1 MTRQD
6 GHALAIPKAGLGD
19 IRQSS
24 IVNRDTPPSQL
35 PSALPPDDPT
45 REVLVTNPDGPNMRH
60 VSLGSVGD
68 TYTILVSGQESG
80 GRYSLIDMYVPAGS
94 GPPPHRHDF
103 DETFTILEGEVE
115 FTVRGQPH
123 LVPTGSTVT
132 VPSNAPHSF
141 KNISGKAARMLCVCV
156 PPGLEEFFMA
166 VGMPARSRIAP
177 APPKPTKEE
186 LEERM
191 KWVGPLAAKYRME
204 IFHPR

>member
-1 MTRQD
+1 MTDAATR
-6 GHALAIPKAGLGD
+6 
-19 IRQSS
+19 
-24 IVNRDTPPSQL
+24 PSQAS
-35 PSALPPDDPT
+35 SALPPDDLK
-45 REVLVTNPDGPNMRH
+45 RDVRVANPDSPNMRH

-68 TYTILVSGQESG
+68 TYTILVSGQETG
-80 GRYSLIDMYVPAGS
+80 GRYSLIDMHVPSGS

-103 DETFTILEGEVE
+103 DETFTILEGEVQ
-115 FTVRGQPH
+115 FTVRGQVL

-141 KNISGKAARMLCVCV
+141 KNVSGRAARMLCVCV

-166 VGMPARSRIAP
+166 VGVPARSRVAP
-177 APPKPTKEE
+177 APPKPTKQE

-204 IFHPR
+204 ILSL

>member
-1 MTRQD
+1 MTD
-6 GHALAIPKAGLGD
+6 AA
-19 IRQSS
+19 
-24 IVNRDTPPSQL
+24 TPPSQP
-35 PSALPPDDPT
+35 PSALPPDDLT

-80 GRYSLIDMYVPAGS
+80 GRYSLIDMCVPAGS

-103 DETFTILEGEVE
+103 DESFTILEGEVE
-115 FTVRGQPH
+115 FTVRGQAH
-123 LVPTGSTVT
+123 LVPAGSTVT

-141 KNISGKAARMLCVCV
+141 KNISGKTARMLCVCV

-166 VGMPARSRIAP
+166 VGVPARSRIAP
-177 APPKPTKEE
+177 PPPKPTKEE
-186 LEERM
+186 LAERM

-204 IFHPR
+204 IFSP